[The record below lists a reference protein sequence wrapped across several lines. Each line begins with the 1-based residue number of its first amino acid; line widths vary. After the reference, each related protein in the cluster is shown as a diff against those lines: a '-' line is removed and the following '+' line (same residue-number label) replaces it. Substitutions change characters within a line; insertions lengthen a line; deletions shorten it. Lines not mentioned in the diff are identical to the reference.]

1 MELEQLAKRD
11 CRGAGCCS
19 VCRSGCQEHAVPADG
34 GSSRVSCTPGTGGC
48 AGILTTTKMIQSFCS
63 KGEAASCSCHYSPK
77 KLERTSDKYGCTL
90 GKS

>member
-19 VCRSGCQEHAVPADG
+19 FCRSGCQEHAVPADG
-34 GSSRVSCTPGTGGC
+34 GSCTPGTSGC

-63 KGEAASCSCHYSPK
+63 KGEAASCSCHYNSK
-77 KLERTSDKYGCTL
+77 KLEGSSNKYGCTS